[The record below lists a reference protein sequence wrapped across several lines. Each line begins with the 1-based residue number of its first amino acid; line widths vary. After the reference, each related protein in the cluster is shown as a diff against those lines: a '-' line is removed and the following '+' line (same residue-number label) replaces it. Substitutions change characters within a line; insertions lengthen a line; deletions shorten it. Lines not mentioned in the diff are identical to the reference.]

1 MIQNAIAPLTL
12 EEFLKLP
19 ETQPTSEFI
28 DGKIRQKPMPQGEH
42 SRLHYKLC
50 STINQVAETA
60 KIACAFPELRCSF
73 GDSAIVPDVTV
84 FRWNRIPFNS
94 SRRITNR
101 FSIHP
106 DWSIE
111 ILSPGQSQ
119 TNVLGNLLYCSQH
132 GTEIGWLIDPE
143 EESILTIDAQQK
155 IQLLR
160 SDRALPILP
169 EIELS
174 LTVAQVLSW
183 LTFG

>member
-1 MIQNAIAPLTL
+1 
-12 EEFLKLP
+12 
-19 ETQPTSEFI
+19 
-28 DGKIRQKPMPQGEH
+28 
-42 SRLHYKLC
+42 
-50 STINQVAETA
+50 
-60 KIACAFPELRCSF
+60 LRCSF
-73 GDSAIVPDVTV
+73 GDSAIVPDVTI
-84 FRWNRIPFNS
+84 FRWNRIPFNPS
-94 SRRITNR
+94 GRIINR
-101 FSIHP
+101 FEIHP

-119 TNVLGNLLYCSQH
+119 TKVLENLLYCSQY

-160 SDRALPILP
+160 GDRALPILP

-174 LTVAQVLSW
+174 LTVTQVLSW